1 MKGKVL
7 SAVRRW
13 HRETQGSVM
22 VEFAVASVVFFL
34 LVCGI
39 IDLGHAYFMD
49 QVVTNA
55 SREGARYGIT
65 YQTDSSGQRI
75 SPSSLNP
82 SIASYVL
89 NQYLSQTMLPA
100 DADPQVTVSGDGYS
114 GTCDKGENLEVTVTA
129 VKSWIVINNFIPG
142 LGDQITLSA
151 TTVMK
156 CE

>member
-1 MKGKVL
+1 MRGDKFVV
-7 SAVRRW
+7 ARRW
-13 HRETQGSVM
+13 HRETEGSVM

-65 YQTDSSGQRI
+65 YKTDSNGQRI

-82 SIASYVL
+82 SIQSYVL
-89 NQYLSQTMLPA
+89 NEYLNKSLA
-100 DADPQVTVSGDGYS
+100 SGSNPQVTVSGDGYT

>member
-65 YQTDSSGQRI
+65 YKTDSNGQRI

-82 SIASYVL
+82 SIQSYVL
-89 NQYLSQTMLPA
+89 NEYLNKSLA
-100 DADPQVTVSGDGYS
+100 SGSNPQVTVSGDGYS